1 VDFAP
6 PAPQRE
12 RRLGRI
18 ALEESMDQLR
28 LADEPIGDVGGAG
41 RLTDADVLEI
51 EALAEPVRQALAGR
65 EDDPRDGRG

>member
-6 PAPQRE
+6 PAPQRR

-28 LADEPIGDVGGAG
+28 LADEPIGDVRVAG
-41 RLTDADVLEI
+41 RLTDVEVLEI
-51 EALAEPVRQALAGR
+51 EALAEPAQQALAR
-65 EDDPRDGRG
+65 PEDDRRDGRG